1 MLGCARISRKVGVLM
16 SDIEKLQG
24 KNALVTGGSRGIGRR
39 VALALAQQGVN
50 LALNYNKSQIEAIS
64 ILSELK
70 AHGVRCMAVQADVS
84 KSSEVDRMFAIV
96 KRELGSVQILINNA
110 GISRPQ
116 PLDEIT
122 EKDWDEIID
131 INLKSAFL
139 VTQAA
144 VPEMRSRQWGRI
156 IIMSSVAAQLGGVIG
171 PHYAASKAGLI
182 GLTHSYAALLA
193 KEGITVNAIAPA
205 LIATEMVTQ
214 NKKARADLIPIGRFG
229 TTEEVADVVI
239 MLTKNGYMT
248 GQTINV
254 NGGWYMS

>member
-1 MLGCARISRKVGVLM
+1 M
-16 SDIEKLQG
+16 SENEKLLG
-24 KNALVTGGSRGIGRR
+24 KNALVTGGSRGIGRQ

-50 LALNYNKSQIEAIS
+50 IALNYNRSESEANR
-64 ILSELK
+64 ILSEMK
-70 AHGVRCMAVQADVS
+70 AYNVRCIAVHADVS
-84 KSSEVDRMFAIV
+84 KSSEVDRMMDTIIN
-96 KRELGSVQILINNA
+96 ELGKVQLLINNA

-116 PLDEIT
+116 PLDEIKET
-122 EKDWDEIID
+122 DWDEILE

-144 VPEMRSRQWGRI
+144 LTEMRSRHWGRI
-156 IIMSSVAAQLGGVIG
+156 ISISSVAAQLGGVIG

-205 LIATEMVTQ
+205 LIGTEMVMQ
-214 NKKARADLIPIGRFG
+214 NRKARPDLIPIGRFG
-229 TTEEVADVVI
+229 TTEEVADVVL
-239 MLTKNGYMT
+239 MLAKNGYIT